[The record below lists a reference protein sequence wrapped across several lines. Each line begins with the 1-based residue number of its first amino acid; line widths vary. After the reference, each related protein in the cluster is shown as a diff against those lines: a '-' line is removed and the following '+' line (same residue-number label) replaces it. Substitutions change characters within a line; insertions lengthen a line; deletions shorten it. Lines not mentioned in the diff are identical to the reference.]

1 MGRGREAEPAPEP
14 EGKELRGADAAVWAE
29 GLTYRYGTFVAVRGI
44 DLAVRR
50 GECFGLLGPNGAG
63 KTTTI
68 RMITCRVPPSDG
80 VLVVAG
86 LDVRR
91 FPSEVKARLG
101 VVNQQDNLDEAISVQ
116 ENLEIYGQCFGLS
129 VQEARRRAQELLALM
144 GLEARG
150 RARPRE
156 LSGGM
161 KRRLVIA
168 RALINRPDIVV
179 LDEPTTGLDP
189 HARALVWDR
198 LARLKSQRISLI
210 LTTHYMEEAARLC
223 DRIAIMDQG
232 RIIAL
237 GEPGELVERY
247 AGPGGT
253 LEDVFLALTGRG
265 LLEGGEEAYG
275 W

>member
-1 MGRGREAEPAPEP
+1 
-14 EGKELRGADAAVWAE
+14 
-29 GLTYRYGTFVAVRGI
+29 VRGI

-68 RMITCRVPPSDG
+68 RMIPCRVPPSDG
-80 VLVVAG
+80 VLLVAG

-91 FPSEVKARLG
+91 FPLEVKARLG
-101 VVNQQDNLDEAISVQ
+101 VVNQQDNLDEALSVQ
-116 ENLEIYGQCFGLS
+116 ENLEIYGQFFRLPLHD
-129 VQEARRRAQELLALM
+129 ARQRDGELLALM
-144 GLEARG
+144 GLEARR

-168 RALINRPDIVV
+168 RALISRPHIVV

-198 LARLKSQRISLI
+198 LA
-210 LTTHYMEEAARLC
+210 
-223 DRIAIMDQG
+223 
-232 RIIAL
+232 
-237 GEPGELVERY
+237 
-247 AGPGGT
+247 
-253 LEDVFLALTGRG
+253 
-265 LLEGGEEAYG
+265 
-275 W
+275 